1 MGDQHAGKKVV
12 VPTAGRQVWEWFR
25 ELDKQRT
32 VTRDFGV
39 AVFHPIDFKEI
50 ASWSALRA
58 ITLRQWQIDA
68 ILELDLKRRIL
79 AAEKAEEAQSGEVV
93 VTDQPM
99 TKSLFRS
106 IFGGKKNKG

>member
-1 MGDQHAGKKVV
+1 MADQHAGKKVV
-12 VPTAGRQVWEWFR
+12 VPEAGRQVWEWFR

-32 VTRDFGV
+32 ITRDFGG

-50 ASWSALRA
+50 AAWSGLRG
-58 ITLRQWQIDA
+58 ITLLQWQIDA
-68 ILELDLKRRIL
+68 ILEMDMKRRVL
-79 AAEKAEEAQSGEVV
+79 AVEKADEAQSGEVV

-106 IFGGKKNKG
+106 IFGGKKSKG

>member
-12 VPTAGRQVWEWFR
+12 VPEAGRQVWYWFK
-25 ELDKQRT
+25 ELDRQRT
-32 VTRDFGV
+32 GTGFG
-39 AVFHPIDFKEI
+39 FNPISFEAIK
-50 ASWSALRA
+50 AWSDLRA
-58 ITLRQWQIDA
+58 ITLRQWQLDA

-93 VTDQPM
+93 VTEQPL